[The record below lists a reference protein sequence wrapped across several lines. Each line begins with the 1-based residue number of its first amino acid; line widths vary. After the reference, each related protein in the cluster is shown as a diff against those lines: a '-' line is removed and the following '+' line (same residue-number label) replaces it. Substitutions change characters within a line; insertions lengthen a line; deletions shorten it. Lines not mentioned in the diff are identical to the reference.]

1 MDNYDYI
8 VVGAGSAGC
17 VLANRLSEDPD
28 HRVLLL
34 EAGGEDRSFLIHMPK
49 GIGRLVVD
57 PKHSWQF
64 PVQQP
69 KAPDMTPSETWVR
82 GKVLGGSSSINGMI
96 YVRGHPED
104 YEEWARLAGP
114 EWGWSAMLDA
124 FRRIE
129 DHELGADAE
138 RGAGGP
144 VHVSTGKYRYP
155 VAELLIK
162 AGEQMGLERRE
173 DLNRSEQEGVGYYCH
188 TIKNGRR
195 VSAAQAFLKPARSRR
210 NLTVMTGVHVDRVVF
225 EGMRATG
232 VAGRQH
238 GRPVS
243 FGARREVILCAG
255 TMLSPKILQLSG
267 IGPGA
272 HLQAAGIQTRVD
284 SPDVGARMREH
295 LGLTMPFRLRK
306 DKGINHR
313 YYGIGLAG
321 SLLQYMLFR
330 RGPMATGPYEVGAFV
345 RADPAATRPDVQ
357 LYLGALSLALPDENH
372 PVPLQGVERQPGIS
386 VYGQLLRLTSQ
397 GSLLVQSP
405 NPDTPLAISPNWLS
419 TGYDCRVAVAMV
431 RTMRRYMSQPALIP
445 YVGEEQRPGRQFE
458 SDEQILDA
466 VRRQSICGIHGVAT
480 CRMGSDR
487 RSVVDERLR
496 VRGVE
501 GLRVADCSVMPA
513 LVSGNTNGPAM
524 ALGWRASDLIRA
536 DARRQ

>member
-1 MDNYDYI
+1 MESYDYI

-17 VLANRLSEDPD
+17 VLANRLSENPD

-69 KAPDMTPSETWVR
+69 KAPDMPPSETWVR
-82 GKVLGGSSSINGMI
+82 GRVLGGSSSINGMI

-114 EWGWSAMLDA
+114 EWGWSAILEA

-144 VHVSTGKYRYP
+144 VHVSTGKFRYP
-155 VAELLIK
+155 LAELLIK

-173 DLNRSEQEGVGYYCH
+173 DLNRSGQEGVGYYCH

-195 VSAAQAFLKPARSRR
+195 VSAAQAFLKPARRRR

-225 EGMRATG
+225 EGKRATG
-232 VAGRQH
+232 VAGRQDDH
-238 GRPVS
+238 SVS
-243 FGARREVILCAG
+243 FNARREVILSAG

-267 IGPGA
+267 IGPGT
-272 HLQAAGIQTRVD
+272 HLQAVGVETRVN

-295 LGLTMPFRLRK
+295 LGLTMPFRLTGDR
-306 DKGINHR
+306 GINHR
-313 YYGIGLAG
+313 YYGIGLVG
-321 SLLQYMLFR
+321 SLLQYLLFR
-330 RGPMATGPYEVGAFV
+330 NGPMATGPYEVGAFL

-372 PVPLQGVERQPGIS
+372 PVPLQGVERQPGVSI
-386 VYGQLLRLTSQ
+386 YGQLLRLTSE
-397 GSLLVQSP
+397 GSLLIQSSH
-405 NPDTPLAISPNWLS
+405 PDTSLAISPNWLS
-419 TGYDCRVAVAMV
+419 TDYDCRAAVAMV
-431 RTMRRYMSQPALIP
+431 RAMRRYMSQPALIP
-445 YVGEEQRPGRQFE
+445 YVGEERRPGAHHE
-458 SDEQILDA
+458 SDEQILDV

-480 CRMGSDR
+480 CRMGSDPG
-487 RSVVDERLR
+487 SVVDERLR
-496 VRGVE
+496 VRGVD

-513 LVSGNTNGPAM
+513 PVSGNTNGPAM
-524 ALGWRASDLIRA
+524 ALGWRAADLILA
-536 DARRQ
+536 DARRH